1 MSLVSSL
8 RKAFIAAILAGLL
21 NAALAAV
28 NISQYIPRTQFPF
41 VTQIIGQLESGK
53 KFEILEAPTGM
64 GKSAVGYTL
73 GRHFESYY
81 YITAYRRGR
90 YRRILRR
97 DVRAS

>member
-41 VTQIIGQLESGK
+41 VTQIIGQLESHK
-53 KFEILEAPTGM
+53 LRIM
-64 GKSAVGYTL
+64 
-73 GRHFESYY
+73 ESSVI
-81 YITAYRRGR
+81 ITIFALIAG
-90 YRRILRR
+90 IF
-97 DVRAS
+97 ASFF